1 MPAPTPKPTDP
12 IPRRKL
18 SDVVF
23 DRLHAMIVEGNV
35 APGDP
40 MPSERALMDRF
51 GVGRPVVREA
61 LQSLHMMG
69 LITVSHGERTRV
81 NAITPQSAVAQLDG
95 IAQTLLSVAPENLGH
110 LKDARR
116 MFELGLVRVAAQNRT
131 SEDLH
136 VLHHLIARQAA
147 ARDQPDAFVAADI
160 AFHARIISIAGNPVI
175 TALADAM
182 LKWIFHNHGALL
194 RWSGHEDT
202 TLAEHRQ
209 IVAAIDARDPEAAV
223 THMATHLD
231 RSAGLKQR
239 D

>member
-1 MPAPTPKPTDP
+1 MSTPTDP

-18 SDVVF
+18 SDAVF
-23 DRLHAMIVEGNV
+23 DRLHAMIVKGAV

-40 MPSERALMDRF
+40 LPSERALMDRF

-61 LQSLHMMG
+61 LQSLHQMG

-95 IAQTLLSVAPENLGH
+95 IAQTLLSVAPENLDH

-116 MFELGLVRVAAQNRT
+116 MFELGLVRVAALRR
-131 SEDLH
+131 SDDDLH
-136 VLHHLIARQAA
+136 ALHHLIAMQSA
-147 ARDQPDAFVAADI
+147 ARDRPDDFVAADI
-160 AFHARIISIAGNPVI
+160 AFHARIIAIAGNPVI

-209 IVAAIDARDPEAAV
+209 IVAAIDAQDGDAAV
-223 THMATHLD
+223 AQMATHLD
-231 RSAGLKQR
+231 RSAGLQPR
-239 D
+239 A

>member
-1 MPAPTPKPTDP
+1 MSTPTDP

-18 SDVVF
+18 SDEVF
-23 DRLHAMIVEGNV
+23 DRLHAMIIGGEV

-61 LQSLHMMG
+61 LQTLNTMG
-69 LITVSHGERTRV
+69 LITVSHGERSRV
-81 NAITPQSAVAQLDG
+81 NAITPKSALAQLDG
-95 IAQTLLSVAPENLGH
+95 MAQTLLSIAPENLGH

-116 MFELGLVRVAAQNRT
+116 MFELGLVRVAALQRT
-131 SEDLH
+131 DADLTA
-136 VLHHLIARQAA
+136 LHHLIAMQSAA
-147 ARDQPDAFVAADI
+147 HDVPEDFVAADI
-160 AFHARIISIAGNPVI
+160 AFHARIIAIAGNPVI

-182 LKWIFHNHGALL
+182 LKWIFHNHGTLL

-202 TLAEHRQ
+202 TLSEHRQ
-209 IVAAIDARDPEAAV
+209 IVAAIAARDADAAV
-223 THMATHLD
+223 ALMATHLD
-231 RSAGLKQR
+231 RSAGLQPR